1 MRGVGRVGG
10 GPRRARVRIT
20 RHVAIAALALAG
32 LACDDVH
39 ARLGPGISIGSGT
52 NTSTQHSALVG
63 LWTRVVVLTDNQ
75 GNEHS
80 SRTTWEFRSDGSATR
95 TVVTHNLSAGITDVL
110 TSNATWHTE
119 GSTVVITFRPPDSGT
134 SRFSFT
140 VFGNVLTLDSRDF
153 VRIG

>member
-1 MRGVGRVGG
+1 MAVLIV
-10 GPRRARVRIT
+10 
-20 RHVAIAALALAG
+20 AALG
-32 LACDDVH
+32 CNDVQM
-39 ARLGPGISIGSGT
+39 RLGPGISVGSGT

-95 TVVTHNLSAGITDVL
+95 TLVTHNLSAGITDVL
-110 TSNATWHTE
+110 TSNASWHTE
-119 GSTVVITFRPPDSGT
+119 GSTVVIAFHAPDSGT

-140 VFGNVLTLDSRDF
+140 VFGNVLTLDGRDF